1 MMVRV
6 DINDLLADAFG
17 RLPGL
22 VRGAVAGLDAEQ
34 LRRPPAPGANTVG
47 WLVWHLT
54 RIQDDH
60 VADLIGDDQIWVTG
74 PWAPRF
80 ELNPDPADTGYA
92 HGPDEVL
99 GVRPASGKVLVD
111 YYMAVHERTAALIR
125 AVSPEDL
132 DRIVDKSWNPPVT
145 MGVRLVS
152 VLNDDVQH
160 VGQAAYVRG
169 IILR

>member
-1 MMVRV
+1 MNTSEV
-6 DINDLLADAFG
+6 LTDAFG
-17 RLPGL
+17 RIQEVVHGVVDGL
-22 VRGAVAGLDAEQ
+22 EPDVLSVRPLDRGNSIA
-34 LRRPPAPGANTVG
+34 
-47 WLVWHLT
+47 WLIWHLT

-80 ELNPDPADTGYA
+80 ELDPDPADTGYA

-111 YYMAVHERTAALIR
+111 YYTAVHERTVALIR
-125 AVSPEDL
+125 AVSPDDL
-132 DRIVDKSWNPPVT
+132 DRVVDQSWNPPVT

-152 VLNDDVQH
+152 VLNDDLQH